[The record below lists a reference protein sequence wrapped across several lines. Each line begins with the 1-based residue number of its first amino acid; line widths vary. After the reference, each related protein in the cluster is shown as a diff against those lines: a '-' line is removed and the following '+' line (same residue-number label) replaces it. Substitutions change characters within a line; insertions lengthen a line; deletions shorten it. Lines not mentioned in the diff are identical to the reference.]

1 MKNFKIYF
9 LFILLGV
16 LSFSCQNEEDKIYI
30 SEIEQQRFEKNQEY
44 SDSLKS
50 PLNPIHLAEFN
61 GLEYFEVDP
70 DFNIEGT
77 LEITPEE
84 KPFEMYT
91 STNRLPVYRKYG
103 NFNFKVKG
111 KDFVL
116 GVFQNM
122 DIIDDS
128 VQKNY
133 LFIPFQDL
141 TSSKEAYGGGR
152 YIDIQIP
159 ETDKVMVDFNLAYNP
174 YCAYDDKWSCVIP
187 PPENFLE
194 VKILAGEKKFHLADH

>member
-1 MKNFKIYF
+1 MKNFKIYY

-16 LSFSCQNEEDKIYI
+16 LSFSCQNGEDKIYI

-77 LEITPEE
+77 LELTPEE

-103 NFNFKVKG
+103 NFHFKVKG

>member
-1 MKNFKIYF
+1 MKNFKIYY

-77 LEITPEE
+77 LELTPEE

-103 NFNFKVKG
+103 NFHFKVKG

>member
-1 MKNFKIYF
+1 MKNFKIYY

-50 PLNPIHLAEFN
+50 PLNPIHLDEFN
-61 GLEYFEVDP
+61 GLEYFEIDP

-77 LEITPEE
+77 LKLTPEE

-103 NFNFKVKG
+103 NFHFKVKG